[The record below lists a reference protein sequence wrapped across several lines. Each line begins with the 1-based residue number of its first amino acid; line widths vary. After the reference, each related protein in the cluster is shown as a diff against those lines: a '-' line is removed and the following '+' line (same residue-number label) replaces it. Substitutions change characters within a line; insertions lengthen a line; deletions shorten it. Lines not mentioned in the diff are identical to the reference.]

1 MDEAE
6 KLCDRLAIVDRG
18 KIVAIDT
25 PQGLITEYASEVRV
39 IFTTDHEDI
48 SWLDEIAQVKKI
60 TKSGYRVEVEGS
72 GPVLALVAASLVEHG
87 ITPADLRIE
96 QPSLE
101 DVFLKLT
108 GRDIGE

>member
-6 KLCDRLAIVDRG
+6 KICDRLAIFDHG
-18 KIVAIDT
+18 TIIALDT
-25 PQGLITEYASEVRV
+25 PQALITKHTSEVRV
-39 IFTTDHEDI
+39 IFTTDRKEL
-48 SWLDEIAQVKKI
+48 SWLDEIPQVEKI
-60 TKSGYRVEVEGS
+60 TRSGLRVEVEGN

-96 QPSLE
+96 QPTLE

-108 GRDIGE
+108 GQGLGE